1 MLSIENQ
8 YKIDR
13 ADFMLVRAIR
23 LLKEFSIMM
32 RFDMLGGVSLL
43 LALLAV
49 PAAARPALNLTGERI
64 ADLDELSQVPSSY
77 LRGALNVRWLDGKKQ
92 HELAAAAMAKFFA
105 PWRGGAVDDPLV
117 SGWGFD
123 VLDAPR
129 WGENLRPLTEE
140 KKIALRGQAA
150 MDRFPSMDR
159 AAVAV
164 VNTSARALPT
174 GRPALADPAA
184 AGEGFPF
191 DYMQCGAVWAGTP
204 LRVKHADRSGAWYL
218 CESGLFSGWIR
229 AADVALAGRSFMEKY
244 DTGRYGVIVA
254 DDTPLRDAK
263 GRTLAVVHAG
273 AIFPAAAERDGMLVL
288 NVPVRTASGTARIA
302 HACAAAGAAQRWPL
316 PMDAAGVGALADRF
330 MGVNYG
336 WGGLFEDR
344 DCSATMHDLFLPFG
358 IGLPH
363 HSSLQAKCG
372 VFVDLTGKSNEE
384 KLKIIRARGVPFRT
398 LVGMKGHVALFVGL
412 SPQGE
417 PAILH
422 NLWGVRLASEDDPD
436 LSGRIVVGRVVVTT
450 LRPGVERRGM
460 VAPGGL
466 LDRVTTL
473 TFLPGFEPAEKGLGD
488 DLQKEKRRL

>member
-43 LALLAV
+43 LALLAA

-150 MDRFPSMDR
+150 MYRFPSMDR

>member
-1 MLSIENQ
+1 
-8 YKIDR
+8 
-13 ADFMLVRAIR
+13 
-23 LLKEFSIMM
+23 MM

>member
-43 LALLAV
+43 LALLAA

>member
-1 MLSIENQ
+1 
-8 YKIDR
+8 
-13 ADFMLVRAIR
+13 
-23 LLKEFSIMM
+23 MM
-32 RFDMLGGVSLL
+32 RFEMLCLAALL
-43 LALLAV
+43 LILPVV
-49 PAAARPALNLTGERI
+49 PAAAQPALNLTDERI
-64 ADLDELSQVPSSY
+64 ADVDELSQIPSSY
-77 LRGALNVRWLDGKKQ
+77 LRGALNVRWLGGKKQ
-92 HELAAAAMAKFFA
+92 NELAAAAMAKFFA

-117 SGWGFD
+117 PGWGFD

-140 KKIALRGQAA
+140 KKAALRGQAN
-150 MDRFPSMDR
+150 MGRFPSMDLC
-159 AAVAV
+159 AVAV

-174 GRPALADPAA
+174 NRPAFADPGA

-229 AADVALAGRSFMEKY
+229 AADVALVGRSFMEKY

-254 DDTPLRDAK
+254 DDTPLRDA
-263 GRTLAVVHAG
+263 GGHTLTVVHTG
-273 AIFPAAAERDGMLVL
+273 AIFPVASERDGALVL

-302 HACAAAGAAQRWPL
+302 HAFAAAGAAQRWPL

-344 DCSATMHDLFLPFG
+344 DCSATMHNLFLPFG

-398 LVGMKGHVALFVGL
+398 LIGMKGHVALFIGL
-412 SPQGE
+412 SPKGE
-417 PAILH
+417 PLILH
-422 NLWGVRLASEDDPD
+422 NFWGVRLASEEDPD
-436 LSGRIVVGRVVVTT
+436 LSGRIVLGRVVVTT
-450 LRPGVERRGM
+450 LRPGVERRGS
-460 VAPGGL
+460 VDPGGL
-466 LDRVTTL
+466 LGRITTL

>member
-1 MLSIENQ
+1 
-8 YKIDR
+8 
-13 ADFMLVRAIR
+13 
-23 LLKEFSIMM
+23 MM

-43 LALLAV
+43 LALLAA

>member
-1 MLSIENQ
+1 
-8 YKIDR
+8 
-13 ADFMLVRAIR
+13 
-23 LLKEFSIMM
+23 MM

-150 MDRFPSMDR
+150 MYRFPSMDR

>member
-13 ADFMLVRAIR
+13 AYFMLVRAIR

-43 LALLAV
+43 LILLAA

-466 LDRVTTL
+466 LDRVATL

>member
-77 LRGALNVRWLDGKKQ
+77 LRGALDVRWLDGEKQ

-105 PWRGGAVDDPLV
+105 PWRGGVVDDPLV
-117 SGWGFD
+117 PGWGFD

-129 WGENLRPLTEE
+129 WGENLRPLMEE
-140 KKIALRGQAA
+140 KKAALREQADMGRFPA
-150 MDRFPSMDR
+150 MDRC
-159 AAVAV
+159 AVAV

-174 GRPALADPAA
+174 NRPAFADPGA

-273 AIFPAAAERDGMLVL
+273 AIFPVAGERDGAPVL
-288 NVPVRTASGTARIA
+288 NVPVRTSAGTAKVVRA
-302 HACAAAGAAQRWPL
+302 VAAAGAAERWPL

-330 MGVNYG
+330 MSVNYG

-372 VFVDLTGKSNEE
+372 VFVDLAGKSNEE
-384 KLKIIRARGVPFRT
+384 KLEIIRARGVPFRT

-422 NLWGVRLASEDDPD
+422 NLWGVRLASEEDPD
-436 LSGRIVVGRVVVTT
+436 LSGRIVLGRVVVTT

-466 LDRVTTL
+466 LDRVVTL
-473 TFLPGFEPAEKGLGD
+473 TFLPGFEPAEKSSED

>member
-1 MLSIENQ
+1 
-8 YKIDR
+8 
-13 ADFMLVRAIR
+13 
-23 LLKEFSIMM
+23 MM
-32 RFDMLGGVSLL
+32 RFEMLCLAALL
-43 LALLAV
+43 LILPVV
-49 PAAARPALNLTGERI
+49 PAAARPALNLTDERI
-64 ADLDELSQVPSSY
+64 ADVDELSQIPSSY
-77 LRGALNVRWLDGKKQ
+77 LRGALNVRWLGGKKQ
-92 HELAAAAMAKFFA
+92 NELAAAAMAKFFA

-117 SGWGFD
+117 PGWGFD

-129 WGENLRPLTEE
+129 WGENLQPLTEE
-140 KKIALRGQAA
+140 KKAALRGQAD
-150 MDRFPSMDR
+150 MGRFPSMDLC
-159 AAVAV
+159 AVAV

-174 GRPALADPAA
+174 NRPAFADPGA

-204 LRVKHADRSGAWYL
+204 LRVKHADRSGTWYL

-254 DDTPLRDAK
+254 DDTPLRDAG
-263 GRTLAVVHAG
+263 GRTLTVVHTG
-273 AIFPAAAERDGMLVL
+273 AIFPVASERDGALVL
-288 NVPVRTASGTARIA
+288 NVPVRTSAGTAKVARA
-302 HACAAAGAAQRWPL
+302 VAGAAERWPL

-330 MGVNYG
+330 VSVNYG

-372 VFVDLTGKSNEE
+372 VFIDLTGKSNEE

-398 LVGMKGHVALFVGL
+398 LIGMKGHVALFIGL
-412 SPQGE
+412 SPKGE
-417 PAILH
+417 PLILH
-422 NLWGVRLASEDDPD
+422 NFWGVRLASEENPD
-436 LSGRIVVGRVVVTT
+436 LSGRIVLGRVVVTT

-466 LDRVTTL
+466 LDRITTL
-473 TFLPGFEPAEKGLGD
+473 TFLPGFEPAEKGLG
-488 DLQKEKRRL
+488 ERE

>member
-1 MLSIENQ
+1 
-8 YKIDR
+8 
-13 ADFMLVRAIR
+13 
-23 LLKEFSIMM
+23 MM

-43 LALLAV
+43 LALLAA

-150 MDRFPSMDR
+150 MYRFPSMDR

>member
-1 MLSIENQ
+1 
-8 YKIDR
+8 
-13 ADFMLVRAIR
+13 
-23 LLKEFSIMM
+23 MM

-77 LRGALNVRWLDGKKQ
+77 LRGALDVRWLDGEKQ

-105 PWRGGAVDDPLV
+105 PWRGGVVDDPLV

-273 AIFPAAAERDGMLVL
+273 AIFPVAGERDGAPVL
-288 NVPVRTASGTARIA
+288 NVPVRTSAGTAKVVRA
-302 HACAAAGAAQRWPL
+302 VAAAGAAERWPL

-330 MGVNYG
+330 MSVNYG

-372 VFVDLTGKSNEE
+372 VFVDLAGKSNEE
-384 KLKIIRARGVPFRT
+384 KLEIIRARGVPFRT

-422 NLWGVRLASEDDPD
+422 NLWGVRLASEEDPD
-436 LSGRIVVGRVVVTT
+436 LSGRIVLGRVVVTT

-466 LDRVTTL
+466 LDRVVTL
-473 TFLPGFEPAEKGLGD
+473 TFLPGFEPAEKSSED

>member
-1 MLSIENQ
+1 
-8 YKIDR
+8 
-13 ADFMLVRAIR
+13 
-23 LLKEFSIMM
+23 MM

-43 LALLAV
+43 LALLAA

-316 PMDAAGVGALADRF
+316 PLDAAGVGALADRF